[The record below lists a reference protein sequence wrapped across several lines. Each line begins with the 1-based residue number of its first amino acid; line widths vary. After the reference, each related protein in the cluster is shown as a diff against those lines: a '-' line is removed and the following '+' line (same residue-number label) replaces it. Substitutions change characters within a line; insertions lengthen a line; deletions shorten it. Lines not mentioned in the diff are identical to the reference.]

1 MHVLGKQERPFL
13 RAGWTEVEGFA
24 RKGTE
29 VLELA
34 FRIGALDAG
43 DTPGVITAK
52 NELLNH
58 LGDPLDTESAVDDS
72 ELAFILFHDA
82 LKMLFKQNLEVIDST
97 RPVHPLGDRCDWKG

>member
-34 FRIGALDAG
+34 FRIGAWFHPMGWMRA
-43 DTPGVITAK
+43 TP
-52 NELLNH
+52 
-58 LGDPLDTESAVDDS
+58 
-72 ELAFILFHDA
+72 
-82 LKMLFKQNLEVIDST
+82 LE
-97 RPVHPLGDRCDWKG
+97 